1 MKKRILIVM
10 AGLLLVASFAFAQDD
25 TGPQAAELVDDEGGV
40 ETVTGDLNY
49 TLATFNNIYA
59 DPYVILYDLAG
70 NIDRDFEFTAAEDSQ
85 VFGRF
90 TSDIEDPPVGY
101 ELQLPL
107 TPQGEFRDLDN
118 DDSDDTGV
126 QVYSPA
132 VVTNLWGNPYID
144 PRDDVF
150 SGYTSVVIS
159 DDAAT
164 IGELESGNIFVWAP
178 DDEQG
183 FPNGFGEDGLV
194 FTEDDSIVTL
204 PQGWTRVNLD
214 EEPFTFSQAQLETA
228 DLIEPESIELDDF
241 SELTYTE
248 AFGEMIDLLEE
259 EYPFTELKD
268 VDWDEKRETYRPQI
282 AEAQENED
290 VEAYRQVLND
300 FALSIP
306 DGHMFGPFLLEQF
319 QTATAGGIGIAIRDL
334 DDGRTVV
341 SFVGEESPAAE
352 AGIERGA
359 EVIEIDGQAVDDVI
373 DNAYTFQ
380 TFSAPWIERLQK
392 LRYATRFPLEAGEVE
407 ITYQN
412 PDADEATTTTLSV
425 VPEQESF
432 RFSSF
437 NQGLTGLEYPVEF
450 DILDSGYGYVKVY
463 SFSDDLPLTTELW
476 DRAMQTFIAN
486 DVEGIIVDM
495 RQNGGGYTAVG
506 YQMASY
512 FFDEDRI
519 IEINGF
525 YDDSIGEQFIFEESP
540 ERYTPPAPEKIYDG
554 EVVVLIDP
562 ACASACEYVSR
573 AMSLY
578 DRAET
583 VGFYPTRAIG
593 GGWIPFF
600 MPEDVQMP
608 NISSTAYDEDLNLI
622 IEGSG
627 VAPTVNVPVTEETL
641 FTDEDVLLNRAEE
654 LLDENIAFE
663 TQNAGTILIGQQ
675 AMGDFEEGVRKQ
687 WTLEAEQGDSFDVTL
702 ISPERGVDPVLR
714 VYVQGDEDPVA
725 ISDNINGTANRNAS
739 VELIDIPADFT
750 FVLEVTTVRDAG
762 SGPYVLTVEEI
773 DAPTD
778 DAEAA
783 ETTEDAEDSAE
794 TEATDDAEA
803 SEDSDDTSEDDGAE
817 TEDTEDI
824 EETEAPA
831 DPVDEADATEE
842 PVAPTEQAEATE
854 ESAEAEATEE
864 SETEAEATED
874 SDDA

>member
-25 TGPQAAELVDDEGGV
+25 TGPQAAELADDEGGV

-70 NIDRDFEFTAAEDSQ
+70 NIDRDFEFTASEESQ

-90 TSDIEDPPVGY
+90 TSDIESSPVGY
-101 ELQLPL
+101 EVQLPL
-107 TPQGEFRDLDN
+107 TPQGEFRDVDN
-118 DDSDDTGV
+118 DDTEEIGV

-178 DDEQG
+178 DDAQG

-194 FTEDDSIVTL
+194 FTEDDPVVTL

-248 AFGEMIDLLEE
+248 AFDQMIDLLEE

-290 VEAYRQVLND
+290 AEAYRQVLND

-359 EVIEIDGQAVDDVI
+359 EIIEIDGQPVDDVI
-373 DNAYTFQ
+373 ENAYTFQ

-407 ITYQN
+407 VTYQN
-412 PDADEATTTTLSV
+412 PDANEPTTTAISV
-425 VPEQESF
+425 VPEQASF
-432 RFSSF
+432 QFSSF

-486 DVEGIIVDM
+486 DIEGVIVDM

-512 FFDEDRI
+512 FFDEDRM
-519 IEINGF
+519 IEISGF

-608 NISSTAYDEDLNLI
+608 NISSTAYDQDLNLI

-725 ISDNINGTANRNAS
+725 ISDNINGTNNRNAS

-750 FVLEVTTVRDAG
+750 FIIEVTTVRDAG

-773 DAPTD
+773 EPPADDTEDADTEATEGEASEESED
-778 DAEAA
+778 GADAEA
-783 ETTEDAEDSAE
+783 EGEE
-794 TEATDDAEA
+794 
-803 SEDSDDTSEDDGAE
+803 SEVT
-817 TEDTEDI
+817 
-824 EETEAPA
+824 A
-831 DPVDEADATEE
+831 DPVNDAGADTTEE
-842 PVAPTEQAEATE
+842 PVSPTEQADDA
-854 ESAEAEATEE
+854 EE
-864 SETEAEATED
+864 SEESGDE
-874 SDDA
+874 